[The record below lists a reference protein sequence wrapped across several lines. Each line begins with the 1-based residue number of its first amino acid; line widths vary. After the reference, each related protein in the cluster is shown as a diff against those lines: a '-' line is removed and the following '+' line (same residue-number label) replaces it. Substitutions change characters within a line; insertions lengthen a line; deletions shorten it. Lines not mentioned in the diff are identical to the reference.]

1 MAKLTFSLY
10 RVYGYESDGNSF
22 DEYCCGRNAQEVA
35 DRVRLNDPGRNIVEI
50 AKVVRG
56 WK

>member
-1 MAKLTFSLY
+1 MEKLKFSLY

-22 DEYCCGRNAQEVA
+22 DEYCCGKTAQEVA
-35 DRVRLNDPGRNIVEI
+35 DKVRENNPGYTVIEI
-50 AKVVRG
+50 AKVVKR